1 MDLGLCLVSHCQ
13 GDWINHYLQQ
23 FFIPTYNTSVTFSLL
38 PLGTGKTAGL
48 PLRGVIR
55 SCWTSHWKSCALGT
69 EMPWEKKELIRIGS
83 LWKNYRK
90 SSPNRETLT
99 YPGDMALVAHQG
111 HSIHPL
117 GKHGTSLHGSVAC
130 RSQQDTVPGSW
141 IQEGKNDL
149 GDTELLRVHQWA
161 LGSGPYW
168 HSNTCSSKYRNT
180 HSLFQEG

>member
-1 MDLGLCLVSHCQ
+1 MSHSHSYPWGQGRQLACLCEGLYDPAGQAIGRAV
-13 GDWINHYLQQ
+13 
-23 FFIPTYNTSVTFSLL
+23 
-38 PLGTGKTAGL
+38 PLGQKCPGKK
-48 PLRGVIR
+48 R
-55 SCWTSHWKSCALGT
+55 
-69 EMPWEKKELIRIGS
+69 ELIRISS
-83 LWKNYRK
+83 LWKIYRK
-90 SSPNRETLT
+90 IRLNRETLT

-130 RSQQDTVPGSW
+130 RSQQDTVLDSW
-141 IQEGKNDL
+141 IQEGKSDP

-180 HSLFQEG
+180 LSLFQEG